1 MRKRHIFQTEARP
14 LPAQPPPQESVFGVT
29 EGNFEDYRQ
38 TFCAK
43 FEIYFAF
50 SLAKAKQ
57 LCYNGSAK
65 RITQFIRRHLPP
77 LSDAPSAFGDKEI
90 AVQIRGNSHYR
101 NSPPAGG
108 VKSECL
114 SFCAY
119 KRLLGKRRVAGKR
132 IRAGYPFSRAPFG
145 RVLLFYPSLQ
155 NKSKRKEE

>member
-1 MRKRHIFQTEARP
+1 MSPKAISRTIDRP
-14 LPAQPPPQESVFGVT
+14 FVQNLKYILRFLLPKPS
-29 EGNFEDYRQ
+29 N
-38 TFCAK
+38 CA
-43 FEIYFAF
+43 IMV
-50 SLAKAKQ
+50 LQ
-57 LCYNGSAK
+57 K

-145 RVLLFYPSLQ
+145 RVLLFYPSLR